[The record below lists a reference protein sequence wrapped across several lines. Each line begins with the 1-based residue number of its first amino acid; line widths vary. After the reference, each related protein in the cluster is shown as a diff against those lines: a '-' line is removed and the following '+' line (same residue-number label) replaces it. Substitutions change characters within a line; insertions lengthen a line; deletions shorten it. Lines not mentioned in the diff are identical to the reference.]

1 MKWLR
6 DRRRRAILRDTQ
18 LDDDAWHATLALPL
32 FTGLNRDEQARLAH
46 WVALFLHDK
55 AINGAAGLVIDQ
67 RVQLTIAAQACLLV
81 LNLDPDC
88 YRGWREIIV
97 YPDEFVPHRE
107 YTDEHGIVH
116 DSRYP
121 MLGEA
126 WPQGPVILSWAD
138 VASAGQ
144 LDGVNVVIHE
154 FAHKLDMRNGDAN
167 GLPTLHGDM
176 RVRDWAAAFEPAYRD
191 LCQRVDADEDTA
203 IDPYATESP
212 AEFFAVLTEL
222 FFEAPH
228 LLSAEYPA
236 VYTQMQ
242 AFYKQDP
249 LQRLSAKV
257 FEPQNT
263 PQSL

>member
-6 DRRRRAILRDTQ
+6 ERRRRAILRDTQ
-18 LDDDAWHATLALPL
+18 LDDDAWRAVLALPL
-32 FTGLNRDEQARLAH
+32 FNGLNPDERTRLAH
-46 WVALFLHDK
+46 WVVLFLHDK

-67 RVQLTIAAQACLLV
+67 HIELTIAAQACLLV
-81 LNLDPDC
+81 LNLDPDW

-97 YPDEFVPHRE
+97 YPDEFVPQRE
-107 YTDEHGIVH
+107 YTDEFGIAH

-138 VASAGQ
+138 VVSAGQ
-144 LDGVNVVIHE
+144 LDGANVVIHE
-154 FAHKLDMRNGDAN
+154 FAHKLDMRDGDAN

-176 RVRDWAAAFEPAYRD
+176 RVDDWAAAFEPAYRD
-191 LCQRVDADEDTA
+191 FCLRVDADEDVA
-203 IDPYATESP
+203 IDPYAAESP

-228 LLSAEYPA
+228 LLNAEYPG

-249 LQRLSAKV
+249 RQRIHDKSTRILS
-257 FEPQNT
+257 
-263 PQSL
+263 